1 MKLLK
6 LIYSGFVLFI
16 VISFSSCNSTDKKN
30 IEATSVLPTIRATI
44 QMNVTRTH
52 YPSTINTVSPTL
64 TKTNTGIRPTRT
76 STSTPIP
83 FKIYPTVDNVTYQQK
98 FQDWYDNQEDCPFPC
113 FWNIKPGKTDIH
125 TVWNTI
131 HDILPDRDCIYRE
144 ASFTCL
150 FSNMS
155 VLQEPRKP
163 MIGIGITFES
173 NQIENI
179 SAFGDFPNKSLS
191 KIINELGFP
200 DEAYLNHV
208 IGGEGFA
215 ESSLLLIFN
224 EFHAVIRYYK
234 GIRMTTSP
242 SLNFCIDSSDHP
254 SIELF
259 PEGKQIRF
267 LELSDYSDLPYQLFS
282 DVIGVS
288 FSDYYQNHVSNEGT
302 LCIVSNQ
309 DDW

>member
-1 MKLLK
+1 
-6 LIYSGFVLFI
+6 
-16 VISFSSCNSTDKKN
+16 
-30 IEATSVLPTIRATI
+30 
-44 QMNVTRTH
+44 
-52 YPSTINTVSPTL
+52 
-64 TKTNTGIRPTRT
+64 
-76 STSTPIP
+76 
-83 FKIYPTVDNVTYQQK
+83 
-98 FQDWYDNQEDCPFPC
+98 
-113 FWNIKPGKTDIH
+113 
-125 TVWNTI
+125 
-131 HDILPDRDCIYRE
+131 
-144 ASFTCL
+144 
-150 FSNMS
+150 
-155 VLQEPRKP
+155 